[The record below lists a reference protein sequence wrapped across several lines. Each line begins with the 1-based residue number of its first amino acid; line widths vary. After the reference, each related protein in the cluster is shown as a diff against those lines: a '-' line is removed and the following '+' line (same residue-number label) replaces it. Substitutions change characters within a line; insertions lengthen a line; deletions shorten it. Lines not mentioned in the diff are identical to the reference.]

1 MAQSKLT
8 SNQVQRLSPLSHR
21 TAKSGPDGLTL
32 QEAPH
37 LGKLILRMD
46 QKIGNKPVT
55 ATTKGASLPTSPC
68 TAVTSKNGHISTLWM
83 GPDEWMFIT
92 EKDGERELKIGLDM
106 GLTGLVHQ
114 LVNVTD
120 YYTCIDISGHQARE
134 TLMNLTT
141 LDMHER
147 AFSVG
152 DVKGS
157 LFGHANA
164 HLWQL
169 NTGTGQP
176 EAFRL
181 IVRASMADY
190 LWCLITRSARLF
202 GIPEEMPISGEK
214 LVI

>member
-1 MAQSKLT
+1 MVLSKVT
-8 SNQVQRLSPLSHR
+8 SPQIERLSPLSHR

-32 QEAPH
+32 QESPH

-46 QKIGNKPVT
+46 QKVGNKPVT
-55 ATTKGASLPTSPC
+55 ATTKGASLPSNPC
-68 TAVTSKNGHISTLWM
+68 TAVTSKNGHISTLWL

-120 YYTCIDISGHQARE
+120 YYTSIDISGHQARE

-141 LDMHER
+141 LDMHAR
-147 AFSVG
+147 AFKVG

-164 HLWQL
+164 YLWQL

>member
-1 MAQSKLT
+1 MALSKLAKKT
-8 SNQVQRLSPLSHR
+8 AERLSPLSHR
-21 TAKSGPDGLTL
+21 RMTSGPDGLTL

-55 ATTKGASLPTSPC
+55 ATTKGASLPTKPC
-68 TAVTSKNGHISTLWM
+68 TAVTSKNGHISTLWL
-83 GPDEWMFIT
+83 GPEEWMLLT
-92 EKDGERELKIGLDM
+92 EKDGDRELKIGLDM

-120 YYTCIDISGHQARE
+120 YYTCIDISGQQARE

-141 LDMHER
+141 LDLHAR
-147 AFSVG
+147 SFSVG
-152 DVKGS
+152 QVKGS

-164 HLWQL
+164 YLWQL

-202 GIPEEMPISGEK
+202 GVPEEMPISGEK

>member
-1 MAQSKLT
+1 MATSKMPRQ
-8 SNQVQRLSPLSHR
+8 NVDRLSPLSHR
-21 TAKSGPDGLTL
+21 TATSGNNGLTL
-32 QEAPH
+32 REAPH
-37 LGKLILRMD
+37 LGKLILRMA

-55 ATTKGASLPTSPC
+55 ATTKGASLPTEPC
-68 TAVTSKNGHISTLWM
+68 TAITSKNGSISTLWL
-83 GPDEWMFIT
+83 GPDEWMLVT
-92 EKDGERELKIGLDM
+92 VKDGERELKIGLDM

-120 YYTCIDISGHQARE
+120 YYTCIDISGQQARDV
-134 TLMNLTT
+134 LMNLTT
-141 LDMHER
+141 LDLHPR
-147 AFSVG
+147 AYSVG
-152 DVKGS
+152 QVKGAI
-157 LFGHANA
+157 FGHANA
-164 HLWQL
+164 YLWQL

-202 GIPEEMPISGEK
+202 GIPEEMPINGEK

>member
-1 MAQSKLT
+1 MVTSRTAQK
-8 SNQVQRLSPLSHR
+8 NVERLSPLSHR
-21 TAKSGPDGLTL
+21 TATAGHNGLTL
-32 QEAPH
+32 REAPH

-46 QKIGNKPVT
+46 QQIGNKPVT
-55 ATTKGASLPTSPC
+55 ATTKGASLPTEPC
-68 TAVTSKNGHISTLWM
+68 TAITSKSGHISTLWL
-83 GPDEWMFIT
+83 GPSEWMFVT
-92 EKDGERELKIGLDM
+92 EKDGDRELKIGLNM
-106 GLTGLVHQ
+106 GLTGLVYQ

-120 YYTCIDISGHQARE
+120 YYTCIDISGEQARE

-141 LDMHER
+141 LDVHPR
-147 AFSVG
+147 AFSIG
-152 DVKGS
+152 QVKGS
-157 LFGHANA
+157 VFGHANA

-202 GIPEEMPISGEK
+202 GIPEEMPINGEK